1 MSSRDKILAAVKA
14 NQFSHAEL
22 PDLEFLN
29 TLTATSENLVERYK
43 IIGTAGGSFV
53 YEVADYDAIKAIL
66 QKEFKPGVK
75 IISGVPELDKYT
87 HVEDVKHELS
97 HSFAD
102 VELCILPSNLGV
114 AENGALWLTEEQM
127 TVRVLPFIAQH
138 LAIVISK
145 NNLVPTMAQAYQVIG
160 DAKYGYGAFI
170 SGPSKTADIEQS
182 LVIGAHGPRSLSVF
196 ILP

>member
-1 MSSRDKILAAVKA
+1 MSREKILAAVKA

-22 PDLEFLN
+22 PDLEILSS
-29 TLTATSENLVERYK
+29 LTSTNENLVERYTTV
-43 IIGTAGGSFV
+43 GSAVGSFV
-53 YEVADYDAIKAIL
+53 YEVADFDAIKAIL

-75 IISGVPELDKYT
+75 IISGIRELGNYT
-87 HVEDVKHELS
+87 FVDDVKHELS

-102 VELCILPSNLGV
+102 VELCILASNLGV

-145 NNLVPTMAQAYQVIG
+145 NNLVPTMAQAYETIG
-160 DAKYGYGAFI
+160 QSEYGYGAFI

-196 ILP
+196 ILT